1 MKLVCPPFK
10 GENKGHYS
18 AGVISKGM
26 LYVSGQLSI
35 DPDTREVCKGD
46 IKDHTRLAL
55 DNVDRVLKEAG
66 VRRDQ
71 VVFCRVYTPSVE
83 YWGPINEVYAE
94 FFGDHRDH
102 PGGGRAAEE
111 KTGDSCAERRVGAE
125 QIHTAG
131 PLRTAGPLP
140 LHPVSADRAAGAG
153 SCGKC
158 RALLSERF

>member
-83 YWGPINEVYAE
+83 YWAPSTKSMRNFSVITNL
-94 FFGDHRDH
+94 
-102 PGGGRAAEE
+102 AA
-111 KTGDSCAERRVGAE
+111 SLFLL
-125 QIHTAG
+125 QIFIS
-131 PLRTAGPLP
+131 
-140 LHPVSADRAAGAG
+140 VV
-153 SCGKC
+153 
-158 RALLSERF
+158 

>member
-1 MKLVCPPFK
+1 MKLDCPPIK

-35 DPDTREVCKGD
+35 DPDTRQVCQGD
-46 IKDHTRLAL
+46 IKAHTRLAL

-94 FFGDHRDH
+94 FFGSHK
-102 PGGGRAAEE
+102 PGRVVVYTTDLHFGCLVEIEAIAEVDE
-111 KTGDSCAERRVGAE
+111 S
-125 QIHTAG
+125 
-131 PLRTAGPLP
+131 
-140 LHPVSADRAAGAG
+140 
-153 SCGKC
+153 
-158 RALLSERF
+158 